1 MTAELILRL
10 LLLFTAAEFVFER
23 ILDALN
29 ISYRNQTIPANLQGI
44 YDEAEYIKSQNYQKS
59 KDQFGLTQTTLSF
72 LVTLTAL
79 YFKWFGAL
87 LSFVQEY
94 VPSNIY
100 VETLGFFGLLFV
112 INDLI
117 GIPFSWYN
125 TFVIEEKFGFNKTTV
140 KLFWMDKIKSY
151 GLVILIG
158 APIVSVL
165 LFLIQWLGNDFW
177 WIFWVIVGTLIVLL
191 NLFYT
196 SLLLPLFNKL
206 TPLEDGELKTA
217 IQQYCATQNF
227 PLDNVYILD
236 GSKRSNKAN
245 AFFSGIGKKKKI
257 VLYDTLI
264 QQQTT
269 EEIVAVLA
277 HEAGHYKKK
286 HVIQMMF
293 FAIFQMGAYLFVLS
307 LMYNNTELSIAM
319 GGTESH
325 VALNLIA
332 YGVLFTPISIVTGIL
347 MNIWSRKNEFEAD
360 AYAVTTYPGPYLANA
375 LKKLSKDNLSNLTP
389 HPAYTFVHYS
399 HPPMSVRL
407 EAMEKR

>member
-1 MTAELILRL
+1 
-10 LLLFTAAEFVFER
+10 
-23 ILDALN
+23 
-29 ISYRNQTIPANLQGI
+29 
-44 YDEAEYIKSQNYQKS
+44 
-59 KDQFGLTQTTLSF
+59 
-72 LVTLTAL
+72 
-79 YFKWFGAL
+79 
-87 LSFVQEY
+87 
-94 VPSNIY
+94 
-100 VETLGFFGLLFV
+100 
-112 INDLI
+112 
-117 GIPFSWYN
+117 
-125 TFVIEEKFGFNKTTV
+125 
-140 KLFWMDKIKSY
+140 
-151 GLVILIG
+151 
-158 APIVSVL
+158 
-165 LFLIQWLGNDFW
+165 
-177 WIFWVIVGTLIVLL
+177 
-191 NLFYT
+191 
-196 SLLLPLFNKL
+196 LLLPLFNKL

-227 PLDNVYILD
+227 PLDNVYVLD

-347 MNIWSRKNEFEAD
+347 MNVWSRKNEFEAD